1 MEAGATAG
9 ILTGSIS
16 WAAVEI
22 WANRRVSPCTMT
34 AVFAT
39 GSAAEANVSNMV
51 GIHLCCIVGLRGGSS
66 LRANSLLYSL
76 QAIHTVVG
84 TATEHAAM
92 AAPPRHSVCTPMPAY
107 DRSHAGSGALWA
119 AGNVHAI
126 TAHTC
131 KGQLVCTLLAALSNP
146 PTEAFVCTGR
156 VQHAL
161 PYRGPGLLLIV
172 IAFATIFLAI
182 GRARQARTSHRIR
195 TRHSLSH

>member
-51 GIHLCCIVGLRGGSS
+51 GIHLCCIVGLRGASS

-92 AAPPRHSVCTPMPAY
+92 AAPPRHSVCTPMRTIDHTQVVVHCGLQGMY
-107 DRSHAGSGALWA
+107 MQSLRIHAKVNW
-119 AGNVHAI
+119 
-126 TAHTC
+126 
-131 KGQLVCTLLAALSNP
+131 
-146 PTEAFVCTGR
+146 FVRCWQR
-156 VQHAL
+156 
-161 PYRGPGLLLIV
+161 
-172 IAFATIFLAI
+172 
-182 GRARQARTSHRIR
+182 
-195 TRHSLSH
+195 